1 MAITPS
7 KIVGPAI
14 FMATK
19 QTTFEFPRAV
29 QNQTGLPYELQWVQ
43 LDNTPYD
50 LTGATVTASLLIGTT
65 KIPITGTITVT
76 TPVQGIFTYK
86 PSAADTQFAGNL
98 TIQFIATDGADI
110 VFTFPLRWVIEDNI
124 T

>member
-14 FMATK
+14 FTATK

-29 QNQTGLPYELQWVQ
+29 QNQTGITYELQWVQ
-43 LDNTPYD
+43 LDNTPYN
-50 LTGATVTASLLIGTT
+50 LTGATVTAVLLVGTT
-65 KIPITGTITVT
+65 KIPITGATPVT
-76 TPVQGIFTYK
+76 NEVQGILTYK

-98 TIQFIATDGADI
+98 SIQFIATSGAGV